1 MIRAS
6 PQRLPVAPAPQPP
19 PAEAPQADDWLPV
32 GQVVGVQGLR
42 GELRVNPASD
52 FPERFTV
59 PGTRWLRGRNGA
71 VKAIELMAGRQLPG
85 KSLFVVRFKGINDRT
100 AAEALVGQT
109 LLVRADDRPDLA
121 DGEFHLLDLVGL
133 EVRVNAD
140 GETGSEAVGSEAVGS
155 EAVGSEVIGT
165 VTDLISGGNDLLE
178 VELRDG
184 GRRVLIPFVET
195 IVPKVH
201 LEEGWLLL
209 TPPPGLLEL

>member
-71 VKAIELMAGRQLPG
+71 VKGIELMAGRQLPG
-85 KSLFVVRFKGINDRT
+85 KSLFVVRFEGINDRT

-140 GETGSEAVGSEAVGS
+140 GETGSAAVGSG
-155 EAVGSEVIGT
+155 AVGSEVIGT

-195 IVPKVH
+195 IVPEVH

>member
-1 MIRAS
+1 
-6 PQRLPVAPAPQPP
+6 
-19 PAEAPQADDWLPV
+19 
-32 GQVVGVQGLR
+32 VGVQGLR

-59 PGTRWLRGRNGA
+59 PGTRWLRGRNGP

-85 KSLFVVRFKGINDRT
+85 KSLFVVRFEGINDRT

-140 GETGSEAVGSEAVGS
+140 GETGSEAVGSG
-155 EAVGSEVIGT
+155 AVGSEVIGT

-195 IVPKVH
+195 IVPEVH

>member
-1 MIRAS
+1 
-6 PQRLPVAPAPQPP
+6 VAPAPQPP

-85 KSLFVVRFKGINDRT
+85 KSLFVVRFEGINDRT

-140 GETGSEAVGSEAVGS
+140 GETGSAAVGSG
-155 EAVGSEVIGT
+155 AVGSEVIGT

-195 IVPKVH
+195 IVPAVH

>member
-1 MIRAS
+1 M
-6 PQRLPVAPAPQPP
+6 APAPQPP

-59 PGTRWLRGRNGA
+59 PGTRWLRGRNGT

-85 KSLFVVRFKGINDRT
+85 KSLFVVRFEGINDRT

-140 GETGSEAVGSEAVGS
+140 GETGSE
-155 EAVGSEVIGT
+155 VIGT

-195 IVPKVH
+195 IVPAVH